1 MTEVEF
7 EVTRSRFCLPHLRV
21 VLSNVCFSHWNDFKK
36 LQRLLLLSFV
46 VISSA
51 NDANFLSNLHCNLE
65 NTLEDL
71 TNSNYNVSI
80 VETMLRR

>member
-21 VLSNVCFSHWNDFKK
+21 VLLNVCFSHWNDFKK

-46 VISSA
+46 VISSV
-51 NDANFLSNLHCNLE
+51 NDANFLLNLHYNLE
-65 NTLEDL
+65 NTPEDL
-71 TNSNYNVSI
+71 TNSNYNVFI
-80 VETMLRR
+80 EKAMLRR

>member
-1 MTEVEF
+1 MTEIEF
-7 EVTRSRFCLPHLRV
+7 EVTRSRFCLPHLGV
-21 VLSNVCFSHWNDFKK
+21 VLSNVCFSHWNDFKM

-51 NDANFLSNLHCNLE
+51 NDANFLLNLHCNLE

-71 TNSNYNVSI
+71 TNSKYNVFI
-80 VETMLRR
+80 EKGMLRR